1 METPGDLTNMMVWI
15 ITIVIFLSVFL
26 PQMFKIMREY
36 ERGVVFRLGKF
47 QSTKGPGLIVLV
59 PFIDKVE
66 RVDLRVLTINVD
78 KQEAIT
84 KDNVILNVDAI
95 TFFRVVDAEKAVIQ
109 VERYVGATSLIAQ
122 TTLRSVVEIGR
133 ASCRERVERSAVAV

>member
-66 RVDLRVLTINVD
+66 RVDLRVLAINVD
-78 KQEAIT
+78 KEEAIRRDNVTLNGEAIT
-84 KDNVILNVDAI
+84 C
-95 TFFRVVDAEKAVIQ
+95 FRVVDTAKGVI
-109 VERYVGATSLIAQ
+109 RG
-122 TTLRSVVEIGR
+122 GGNGG
-133 ASCRERVERSAVAV
+133 

>member
-26 PQMFKIMREY
+26 PQMFKIMRVY

-78 KQEAIT
+78 KQRSEEHT
-84 KDNVILNVDAI
+84 SELKSRGHFLCR
-95 TFFRVVDAEKAVIQ
+95 FLREKKK
-109 VERYVGATSLIAQ
+109 
-122 TTLRSVVEIGR
+122 R
-133 ASCRERVERSAVAV
+133 ASQPIN